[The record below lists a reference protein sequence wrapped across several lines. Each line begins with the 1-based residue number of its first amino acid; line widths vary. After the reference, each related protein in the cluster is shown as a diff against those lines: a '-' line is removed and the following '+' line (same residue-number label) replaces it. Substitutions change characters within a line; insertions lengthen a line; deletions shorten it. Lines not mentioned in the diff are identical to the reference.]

1 MIPQLASSFAAGGN
15 TQPPG
20 LQCIH
25 LPLTAPWFCLVSGRE
40 GAGAPEFVQRGPS
53 RGDPLCHQREARG
66 GGGTVAQP
74 PQLLLIKPGS
84 TAGVAA
90 APDLYLCLQLKCGQ
104 HRGVIWGEG
113 RGCSSPGVGEGE
125 AVGVCGAEMC
135 AALIALTHV
144 SHLCSKWQLREHF

>member
-1 MIPQLASSFAAGGN
+1 MLGPQSLYRGARAGV
-15 TQPPG
+15 TRSA
-20 LQCIH
+20 
-25 LPLTAPWFCLVSGRE
+25 TRE
-40 GAGAPEFVQRGPS
+40 RP
-53 RGDPLCHQREARG
+53 G